1 MLIFHSSGDG
11 NGVIMIKG
19 EKSLRERE
27 REREREFGFV
37 VVYANLELSLP
48 FI

>member
-19 EKSLRERE
+19 EKRLRERE
-27 REREREFGFV
+27 RES
-37 VVYANLELSLP
+37 LEL
-48 FI
+48 